1 MTSDETQL
9 AINLG
14 EIEEAFP
21 DSAKG
26 RKTGGMVGK
35 AGWDAGSEK
44 GWGRGKGKRNER
56 WGKSEKTD
64 CSEMVL

>member
-14 EIEEAFP
+14 KIEEAFP
-21 DSAKG
+21 NSAKG
-26 RKTGGMVGK
+26 IKTRGMAGK
-35 AGWDAGSEK
+35 AGWDAGREK
-44 GWGRGKGKRNER
+44 GQGKGKGKRNER
-56 WGKSEKTD
+56 WGKSEQTD